1 MDAPKNI
8 PRQLAG
14 SRQDLEAGAN
24 GLPAKRPRAETALL
38 HRAACLGSADE
49 RDTISRLTADLP
61 CP

>member
-1 MDAPKNI
+1 MDAPTNI
-8 PRQLAG
+8 PWQLAG
-14 SRQDLEAGAN
+14 PRQDLEASAN

-49 RDTISRLTADLP
+49 RNTISRLTADLA